1 MDTTGKLKVLREK
14 NREIEKLK
22 GEAYD
27 ISKGIFDEWCRGFFE
42 RNEAVGS
49 FSWNQYTPYFND
61 GDSCVFSA
69 NTDYIKVNG
78 EYAEDSDWISEKTIK
93 NYGTFNRETK
103 KYEGRVEVAN
113 ESYDP
118 ELAKATREIQD
129 FLQNFDNEFYISRFG
144 DHTEITVS
152 RDGIEVEDYEHE

>member
-1 MDTTGKLKVLREK
+1 MNATEKLKVLSEK
-14 NREIEKLK
+14 NREITRLK
-22 GEAYD
+22 NEAYE
-27 ISKGIFDEWCRGFFE
+27 ISKDIFEEWCKEFFE
-42 RNEAVGS
+42 RNESVGS

-78 EYAEDSDWISEKTIK
+78 EYAEDSDWISEKTITS
-93 NYGTFNRETK
+93 YGTYNRETK
-103 KYEGRVEVAN
+103 KYEGRVEVPN
-113 ESYDP
+113 PSYEP

-129 FLQNFDNEFYISRFG
+129 FLQNFDNEFYMSRFG
-144 DHTEITVS
+144 DHTEIVVS

>member
-1 MDTTGKLKVLREK
+1 MDATEKLKVLKEK
-14 NREIEKLK
+14 NREITRLK
-22 GEAYD
+22 EEAYE
-27 ISKGIFDEWCRGFFE
+27 ISKGIFEEWCRDFFE

-78 EYAEDSDWISEKTIK
+78 EYAEDSDWISEKKITS
-93 NYGTFNRETK
+93 YGTYNRETK

-129 FLQNFDNEFYISRFG
+129 FLQNFDNEFYMSRFG
-144 DHTEITVS
+144 DHTEIVVS

>member
-1 MDTTGKLKVLREK
+1 MKATEKLKVLSDK
-14 NREIEKLK
+14 NREIAKLK
-22 GEAYD
+22 KEAYD
-27 ISKGIFDEWCRGFFE
+27 ISKEIFEEWCREFFE

-61 GDSCVFSA
+61 GDTCVFSA

-78 EYAEDSDWISEKTIK
+78 EYAEDSDWISEKTIT

-103 KYEGRVEVAN
+103 KYEGRVETLN
-113 ESYDP
+113 SSYDP
-118 ELAKATREIQD
+118 DLAKATREIQS
-129 FLQNFDNEFYISRFG
+129 FLSNFDNDFYIDRFG

-152 RDGIEVEDYEHE
+152 REGIEVEDYEHD